1 MGSFKDVVG
10 HRDIINYIG
19 NAVSMDQVSHAYIL
33 NGERGA
39 GKKML
44 AHLFAMTVLEGRSG
58 SVQRVPLLQ
67 AGGERQ
73 SSGYYPCHA

>member
-44 AHLFAMTVLEGRSG
+44 AHLFAMT
-58 SVQRVPLLQ
+58 PLLQ